1 MNLGYSRFTI
11 DYIGLCK
18 LWHDITFQ
26 SYRFLGYSLR
36 LGCLQPES
44 NGIGESQLWPTQ
56 LFDSVSVLTI
66 VDLDPIGLYY
76 IYIGI
81 YAYICNYSWLELI
94 QISDP
99 LPKLWWIQW
108 IQWTRLKDD
117 HFELDG
123 GVLPQL
129 EVSVPKLAPLDLTL
143 GDPEE
148 PLRSLWLWSQ
158 LKGLAPG
165 IKCCSILLHWGQAKS
180 LMKRC
185 WSYTAMALWS

>member
-1 MNLGYSRFTI
+1 MELRLQWILTMASTGGILSTAQRGSSSKQPKRWGRFQSLGAGTGWVGDSFCRKTHTHIYIYNIHRYLYIYIHIIYIYIVNLGYSRFTI

-76 IYIGI
+76 IYRYICIYIYI
-81 YAYICNYSWLELI
+81 YATIA
-94 QISDP
+94 D
-99 LPKLWWIQW
+99 
-108 IQWTRLKDD
+108 
-117 HFELDG
+117 
-123 GVLPQL
+123 
-129 EVSVPKLAPLDLTL
+129 
-143 GDPEE
+143 
-148 PLRSLWLWSQ
+148 
-158 LKGLAPG
+158 
-165 IKCCSILLHWGQAKS
+165 
-180 LMKRC
+180 
-185 WSYTAMALWS
+185 